1 MSIGTDSHVF
11 FYGAVSES
19 LAADTI
25 SKMKKIVLLL
35 LMLTLASLH
44 LSAQDED
51 IVGLRSRAEAGDR
64 SAQIALAARLDSDE
78 AYEEALKWFRVL
90 ADAGDGWALS
100 YVGTYYERGYA
111 VEADSTKAVELYLQA
126 ARKGSQR
133 GCNLLIGR
141 HDVPVVDLMESA
153 VSCASGSVHPE
164 ETDSYVLNLTHLY
177 QVYYNGSENRKPDPV
192 QAFEYCRRAAEY
204 GYSNGYITEYLVG
217 NMYDYYMGNID
228 NSVEPDPAVA
238 YMWLE
243 RAVTIGMNWAK
254 IEMAHHYRGLRGSL
268 VEPDIERAVALLREA
283 SEDYVAKFCLGYIY
297 EMGEGG
303 IPREMKKAIYW
314 YKRAIEEDG
323 EVTSMYNLGLIYL
336 HGKNGVEQSNELG
349 LKYMRMAAEAGYPDA
364 LYNMGCYCY
373 NGEFGLRKDLVESLR
388 WHRIAADNGFAAA
401 QNSVGLAYY
410 YGSGVKRN
418 RREAR
423 RWITLAAEQGNQLAI
438 DNLRELF

>member
-1 MSIGTDSHVF
+1 MVPCLRVLRQNFDF
-11 FYGAVSES
+11 E
-19 LAADTI
+19 
-25 SKMKKIVLLL
+25 MRKIALF
-35 LMLTLASLH
+35 LMLILAPLH
-44 LSAQDED
+44 LCAQDED
-51 IVGLRSRAEAGDR
+51 IADLRSRAEAGDR
-64 SAQIALAARLDSDE
+64 SAQITLAARLDSDE

-100 YVGTYYERGYA
+100 YVGTYYEHGYA
-111 VEADSTKAVELYLQA
+111 VEADSTKAMDLYLQA

-133 GCNLLIGR
+133 GCNLLLR
-141 HDVPVVDLMESA
+141 YQDVPVVELMESA
-153 VSCASGSVHPE
+153 VSCAPESVHPE
-164 ETDSYVLNLTHLY
+164 ETELYVSNLTILY
-177 QVYYNGSENRKPDPV
+177 QVYYNGSEIRKPDPV
-192 QAFEYCRRAAEY
+192 RAFEYCKRAAEY
-204 GYSNGYITEYLVG
+204 GYSNGFITEDTLV

-238 YMWLE
+238 YTWLE
-243 RAVTIGMNWAK
+243 RAVTVGMDWAK

-283 SEDYVAKFCLGYIY
+283 SEDYEAKFCLGYIY

-336 HGKNGVEQSNELG
+336 HAKNGVEQSNELG

-364 LYNMGCYCY
+364 LYNMGCYY
-373 NGEFGLRKDLVESLR
+373 HKGEFGLRKDLVESLR

-410 YGSGVKRN
+410 YGTGVKRN

-423 RWITLAAEQGNQLAI
+423 RWIMLAAEQGYQLAI
-438 DNLRELF
+438 DNLRKLF